1 MYLKNYTIK
10 ILLFLRF
17 HFIFSISKV
26 FSQGESNIWYFG
38 QNAGLDFSLGYPVAL
53 SQGMLSTIEGVATT
67 CNPQGE
73 LLFYTNGVTVWNKNH
88 TIMQNGEKLT
98 GNPSSTQS
106 AVAVPMPGSHT
117 LYYLF
122 TVDAEAGENGVRYS
136 IIDMN
141 KQNGLGEVVQKNM
154 EIYNPCAEKITIV
167 KHRNNKDYWIIMHAW
182 NSNNFL
188 VYPLTEK
195 GLGSPVITAVGSN
208 HEGTTDNTI
217 GYMKA
222 SADGSQLAVAV
233 KEAAF
238 VEVFDFDNATGHIS
252 NPIRLNFAP
261 GSKVYGVEFS
271 SNGNLLYVSA
281 GGKKEVWQFNLQA
294 GSNQAIAQS
303 GLVVGKTAGWVGAL
317 QIAKDG
323 KIYISPYDIEKLDRI
338 ENPDIVGTAC
348 QYTVGAVDLKGKKA
362 ALGLPSFVQSY
373 FAQKE
378 FKQNEIKFSDAKNI
392 EKGKEVIL
400 SNIYFDTDK
409 YELKPASYTELNK
422 LVELLKANSQYSI
435 TISGHTDNVGNKSH
449 NLRLSENRA
458 KAVAK
463 YLISK
468 GISEDR
474 VIAVGYGSSQ
484 PIANNNSEEG
494 RMKNRRVSFV
504 IQ

>member
-1 MYLKNYTIK
+1 MYFKNHIIK
-10 ILLFLRF
+10 KSLFLGF
-17 HFIFSISKV
+17 HFIFSISKI

-38 QNAGLDFSLGYPVAL
+38 KNAGLDFSLGYPVAL
-53 SQGMLSTIEGVATT
+53 SEGMLNTVEGVATM
-67 CNPQGE
+67 CSPQGE
-73 LLFYTNGVTVWNKNH
+73 LLFYTNGVMIWNKNH
-88 TIMQNGEKLT
+88 AIMENGENLM
-98 GNPSSTQS
+98 GHFSSTQS
-106 AVAVPMPGSHT
+106 AIAVPMPNSKN
-117 LYYLF
+117 LYYVF
-122 TVDAEAGENGVRYS
+122 TVDALAGKGGARYS

-141 KQNGLGEVVQKNM
+141 KQNGLGEVVKKNI
-154 EIYNPCAEKITIV
+154 ELYNPSTEKITVV
-167 KHRNNKDYWIIMHAW
+167 KHRNNKSYWIIIHAW

-188 VYPLTEK
+188 VYPLTEE
-195 GLGSPVITAVGSN
+195 GLSMPVISTVGSN
-208 HEGTTDNTI
+208 HEGISDNTI

-233 KEAAF
+233 KGSSF
-238 VEVFDFDNATGHIS
+238 VELFDFDNATGQIS

-261 GSKVYGVEFS
+261 DSKVYGVEFS

-294 GSNQAIAQS
+294 GSNQAIEQS
-303 GLVVGKTAGWVGAL
+303 GIVVGKTAGWAGAL

-323 KIYISPYDIEKLDRI
+323 KIYVSPFDSEKLDRI
-338 ENPDIVGTAC
+338 ENPDIVGINC
-348 QYTVGAVDLKGKKA
+348 QYNVGAVDLKGKKA

-373 FAQKE
+373 FTQKE
-378 FKQNEIKFSDAKNI
+378 FKQNEINFSDAKNI
-392 EKGKEVIL
+392 EKGKVIIL

-422 LVELLKANSQYSI
+422 LVKLLEDNSQYSI
-435 TISGHTDNVGNKSH
+435 TVNGHTDNVGNKSY

-474 VIAVGYGSSQ
+474 ITAVGYGSSQ
-484 PIANNNSEEG
+484 PIANNESEEG